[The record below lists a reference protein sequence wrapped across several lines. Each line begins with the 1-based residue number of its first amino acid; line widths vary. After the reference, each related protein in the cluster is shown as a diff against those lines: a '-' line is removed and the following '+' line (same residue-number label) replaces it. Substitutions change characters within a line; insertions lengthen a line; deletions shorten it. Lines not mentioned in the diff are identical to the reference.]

1 MIYGQDRAH
10 LTWDDPFA
18 EFREKN
24 LSRRGGSRWRA
35 GMKNR
40 RNSVF
45 DVLNV
50 AAPCQWLSAEDAVFV
65 ALARCHGTPFEEKK
79 KKKKKGKNGSFV
91 SNLFF
96 TSPSLLLF
104 SSLPFVTTV
113 WGLIWAR
120 RSCANEIISIAF
132 QRQVLLYFFLLFSQ
146 SFLGGR

>member
-65 ALARCHGTPFEEKK
+65 ALARCHGTPFEEE
-79 KKKKKGKNGSFV
+79 KKGKEEGKKWQFREQSF
-91 SNLFF
+91 FH
-96 TSPSLLLF
+96 PSF
-104 SSLPFVTTV
+104 S
-113 WGLIWAR
+113 A
-120 RSCANEIISIAF
+120 A
-132 QRQVLLYFFLLFSQ
+132 FLLAAFCYDC
-146 SFLGGR
+146 LGINLGSAELCK